1 MAIAATRR
9 QELIKDYRRRDGDT
23 GSPEVQVAI
32 LTERIRELTE
42 HLRRNKQDFASRR
55 GLLLMVGKRNRLL
68 RYLARTNREGYKVL
82 IKRLGLR
89 K

>member
-23 GSPEVQVAI
+23 GSPEVQVAM
-32 LTERIRELTE
+32 LTERMGQLSE
-42 HLRRNKQDFASRR
+42 HLRRNAHDFASRR
-55 GLLLMVGKRNRLL
+55 GLVLMVGKRNRLL
-68 RYLARTNREGYKVL
+68 RYLARTNREAYKVL
-82 IKRLGLR
+82 IKWLGLR